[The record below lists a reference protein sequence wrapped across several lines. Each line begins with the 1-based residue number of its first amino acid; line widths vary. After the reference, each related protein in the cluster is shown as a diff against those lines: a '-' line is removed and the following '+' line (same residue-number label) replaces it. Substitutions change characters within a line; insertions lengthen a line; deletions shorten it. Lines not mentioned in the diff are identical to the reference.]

1 MGREINQRKAAII
14 GCGFVGSATAFTLMQ
29 SQLFSELV
37 LVDVDFDKA
46 DGEAKDI
53 AHGIPFA
60 GQMKIHAGVYEDLSD
75 AAIIIVTAGA
85 GQKPGE
91 TRLDL
96 VHKNVAIYESI
107 IPRIAEQNKDAILL
121 IVSNP
126 VDILTTVALR
136 LSGFPP
142 ERVIGSGTVLDSS
155 RFKYRLGEY
164 IGIDHRNVHAFII
177 GEHGDSEV
185 AVWSSATVSGIA
197 VRDFCDELGIVFT
210 REQMDEIVR
219 DVKNSAYEII
229 EKKGATFYAVALA
242 IRRIAEALIR
252 DEHSLLTVSGY
263 CSGAY
268 EIEDVCI
275 GLPMI
280 LGRDGIENIVEIPL
294 NQLEKDNLHES
305 ADALKKVLTDMGI
318 N

>member
-1 MGREINQRKAAII
+1 M
-14 GCGFVGSATAFTLMQ
+14 
-29 SQLFSELV
+29 
-37 LVDVDFDKA
+37 
-46 DGEAKDI
+46 
-53 AHGIPFA
+53 
-60 GQMKIHAGVYEDLSD
+60 
-75 AAIIIVTAGA
+75 
-85 GQKPGE
+85 
-91 TRLDL
+91 
-96 VHKNVAIYESI
+96 
-107 IPRIAEQNKDAILL
+107 
-121 IVSNP
+121 
-126 VDILTTVALR
+126 DILTTVALR

-197 VRDFCDELGIVFT
+197 VRDFCDELGI
-210 REQMDEIVR
+210 
-219 DVKNSAYEII
+219 AYEII

>member
-1 MGREINQRKAAII
+1 MG
-14 GCGFVGSATAFTLMQ
+14 T
-29 SQLFSELV
+29 
-37 LVDVDFDKA
+37 
-46 DGEAKDI
+46 DGMEVRDR
-53 AHGIPFA
+53 
-60 GQMKIHAGVYEDLSD
+60 YRD
-75 AAIIIVTAGA
+75 
-85 GQKPGE
+85 
-91 TRLDL
+91 
-96 VHKNVAIYESI
+96 
-107 IPRIAEQNKDAILL
+107 ILL
-121 IVSNP
+121 ENIDYDVLIQNP
-126 VDILTTVALR
+126 Q
-136 LSGFPP
+136 
-142 ERVIGSGTVLDSS
+142 
-155 RFKYRLGEY
+155 
-164 IGIDHRNVHAFII
+164 IDQ
-177 GEHGDSEV
+177 
-185 AVWSSATVSGIA
+185 
-197 VRDFCDELGIVFT
+197 
-210 REQMDEIVR
+210 EQMDEIVR